1 MSKLFEETK
10 LKNMNLKNRFFRSAT
25 WEAMA
30 DEKGHLTDK
39 LVKVYQDLAQGG
51 VGTIITGYAFV
62 TEDEQ
67 PNPGMMGIYDD
78 SFTEEYQEFT
88 DQIHQFETNIIMQ
101 LAYGGSQTNFKVE
114 DRTILGPSAVPHA
127 TYGVS
132 PKKATKAEIKSL
144 INSFA
149 EAALRA
155 KKSGFDGVQ
164 FHAAHGYLYSQFLSP
179 HYNQR
184 TDEYGGSIENR
195 GRIIFETLAAV
206 IEKVGEDFPVMIKL
220 NSSDFKDDGF
230 TFADCKYIC
239 KRLDE
244 LGIDAIE
251 ISGVVGAKKED
262 ITIREKGLSYLKE
275 ESYFRKY
282 AAEIAAEVEVPII
295 LVGGNRSPQLL
306 ENLLEETE
314 IEYFSLARPFLR
326 EPGLINRWKNGD
338 KTKAKCISCG
348 QCRAEAGNS
357 CIFKRKK

>member
-1 MSKLFEETK
+1 V
-10 LKNMNLKNRFFRSAT
+10 R
-25 WEAMA
+25 
-30 DEKGHLTDK
+30 
-39 LVKVYQDLAQGG
+39 
-51 VGTIITGYAFV
+51 
-62 TEDEQ
+62 
-67 PNPGMMGIYDD
+67 
-78 SFTEEYQEFT
+78 
-88 DQIHQFETNIIMQ
+88 
-101 LAYGGSQTNFKVE
+101 
-114 DRTILGPSAVPHA
+114 
-127 TYGVS
+127 
-132 PKKATKAEIKSL
+132 
-144 INSFA
+144 
-149 EAALRA
+149 
-155 KKSGFDGVQ
+155 
-164 FHAAHGYLYSQFLSP
+164 
-179 HYNQR
+179 
-184 TDEYGGSIENR
+184 
-195 GRIIFETLAAV
+195 
-206 IEKVGEDFPVMIKL
+206 EKVGEDFPVMIKL